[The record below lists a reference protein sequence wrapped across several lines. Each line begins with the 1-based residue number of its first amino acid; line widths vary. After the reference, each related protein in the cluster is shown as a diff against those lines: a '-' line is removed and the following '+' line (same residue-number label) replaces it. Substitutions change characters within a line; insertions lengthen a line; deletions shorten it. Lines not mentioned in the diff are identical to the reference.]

1 MKKFLVILFYGILF
15 LNLISAVNVGTNY
28 YIYENKVLVEHNFD
42 SVSNLELIIPKDIEK
57 LDVNAEYKVET
68 LEKNFLI
75 KINSAENLSI
85 NYITRSMIDKRGKKF
100 YFVSKNYLN
109 EFQEVKLVLPE
120 TAVLVK
126 EGLIFPEPD
135 ETSSDGRSII
145 LRWNDFK
152 EEQILVDYEFIKEKN
167 FIPYIVILIVIL
179 FFIGYLIFQR
189 EIFKKKIEKIKG
201 KAGKNKQ
208 KFEKTKKESLTKN
221 LYEDEKKIAE
231 YLLNKKDNEAWT
243 KEIVRELGISKVKLS
258 RKLRSLEQKE
268 LIKKIPYGN
277 ENKIRILKKK

>member
-1 MKKFLVILFYGILF
+1 MKKILIILFYGILF

-28 YIYENKVLVEHNFD
+28 YIYDNKVLVEHNFD
-42 SVSNLELIIPKDIEK
+42 SVSNLELIIPKNIEK

-85 NYITRSMIDKRGKKF
+85 NYITWSMIDKRGKKF

-135 ETSSDGRSII
+135 EISSDGRSII

-152 EEQILVDYEFIKEKN
+152 EEQILVDYEFIEEKN

-277 ENKIRILKKK
+277 ENKIRILKK

>member
-1 MKKFLVILFYGILF
+1 MILGILF
-15 LNLISAVNVGTNY
+15 LSLISAANVETNY
-28 YIYENKVLVEHNFD
+28 YIHEKKVLAEHNFD
-42 SVSNLELIIPKDIEK
+42 SVSNLELMAPKDIEK
-57 LDVNAEYKVET
+57 LDVNSEYEVEI

-85 NYITRSMIDKRGKKF
+85 SYITLSMIDKRGEKF
-100 YFVSKNYLN
+100 YFVSKNYLIN
-109 EFQEVKLVLPE
+109 ENQKVKLVLPDS
-120 TAVLVK
+120 AVLVK

-135 ETSSDGRSII
+135 EISSDGRSII

-152 EEQILVDYEFIKEKN
+152 EEQIVVDYEFVKKKN
-167 FIPYIVILIVIL
+167 FIPYAVILIIIL
-179 FFIGYLIFQR
+179 LFIGYLIFQR
-189 EIFKKKIEKIKG
+189 KNFKKEIEKIKE
-201 KAGKNKQ
+201 KSGKNKQ
-208 KFEKTKKESLTKN
+208 KFKETKEESLTKN
-221 LYEDEKKIAE
+221 LYEDEKKIVE

-277 ENKIRILKKK
+277 ENKIRILKK